1 LAVTPGEIIG
11 GTSIK
16 IGRTGVV
23 MSMTIGAML
32 KKTGMMIDVT
42 GQVIET
48 GQAIDLKGHLP
59 RTGRLELIKSGKITS
74 MQIVMEMPTARPN
87 RAGRKKIRA
96 AGQNRTEALRA
107 VVGLT

>member
-1 LAVTPGEIIG
+1 MTGMTID
-11 GTSIK
+11 GTFRK
-16 IGRTGVV
+16 TD
-23 MSMTIGAML
+23 MTIGAML

-74 MQIVMEMPTARPN
+74 MPTAMAMPTARPN

-96 AGQNRTEALRA
+96 AGQNLTEALRV